1 MASNQDIQ
9 VTKLFAE
16 FVSKADVS
24 LLTPTVVAH
33 VKEYLLDYL
42 GVTVAAA
49 HSWESTEQI
58 LKAVVGLGARTGT
71 STVVL
76 KGNDFLP
83 QYAGLMNA
91 ALGHTMDFDDTY
103 TPGSLHAGV
112 CAIPAALTQAEL
124 LGSED
129 ATAERFMLAA
139 AVGYEVICRLGAK
152 LGNEAYARG
161 FHNTA
166 TCGIFGAVAAISV
179 LKRLP
184 ASTVEDAFGL
194 ALSKAAGSM
203 QYLENG
209 SWNKRLHPGFAVHD
223 AFVAV
228 SLAEAGVLG
237 AARPFEG
244 SYGLLHAYTPR
255 TEHDLPS
262 LVADLGSRWD
272 FIETALKPYPAC
284 RMTHGLIEV
293 GGRLGQETK
302 GREVEKLTVS
312 LSSPNHIVVGSQIP
326 NKLHPANIVDAQF
339 SAYFQLAHAWLY
351 GSDTGIEFSKRLDD
365 EGIHKLSDK
374 IECVKD
380 DSVKGFG
387 SKLRV
392 QYSDGETKEV
402 DIPFPLGEPEHPFSR
417 DRVEAK
423 YFSLVTPVLGEGK
436 AKNLKNLVENLESHS
451 VSELLQLVS

>member
-1 MASNQDIQ
+1 
-9 VTKLFAE
+9 
-16 FVSKADVS
+16 
-24 LLTPTVVAH
+24 
-33 VKEYLLDYL
+33 
-42 GVTVAAA
+42 
-49 HSWESTEQI
+49 
-58 LKAVVGLGARTGT
+58 
-71 STVVL
+71 
-76 KGNDFLP
+76 
-83 QYAGLMNA
+83 
-91 ALGHTMDFDDTY
+91 
-103 TPGSLHAGV
+103 
-112 CAIPAALTQAEL
+112 
-124 LGSED
+124 
-129 ATAERFMLAA
+129 
-139 AVGYEVICRLGAK
+139 
-152 LGNEAYARG
+152 
-161 FHNTA
+161 
-166 TCGIFGAVAAISV
+166 
-179 LKRLP
+179 
-184 ASTVEDAFGL
+184 
-194 ALSKAAGSM
+194 
-203 QYLENG
+203 
-209 SWNKRLHPGFAVHD
+209 
-223 AFVAV
+223 
-228 SLAEAGVLG
+228 
-237 AARPFEG
+237 
-244 SYGLLHAYTPR
+244 
-255 TEHDLPS
+255 
-262 LVADLGSRWD
+262 
-272 FIETALKPYPAC
+272 
-284 RMTHGLIEV
+284 MTHGLIEV

-392 QYSDGETKEV
+392 QYSDGETKQV

>member
-1 MASNQDIQ
+1 MAANQEIQ

-58 LKAVVGLGARTGT
+58 LKAVMALGARTGA

-76 KGNDFLP
+76 KGNNFLP

-103 TPGSLHAGV
+103 TPGSLHAG
-112 CAIPAALTQAEL
+112 
-124 LGSED
+124 
-129 ATAERFMLAA
+129 
-139 AVGYEVICRLGAK
+139 
-152 LGNEAYARG
+152 
-161 FHNTA
+161 
-166 TCGIFGAVAAISV
+166 
-179 LKRLP
+179 RLP

-293 GGRLGQETK
+293 GGRLGQEAK

-312 LSSPNHIVVGSQIP
+312 LSSPNHIVVGSRIP

-351 GSDTGIEFSKRLDD
+351 GSDTGIEFSKRLGD
-365 EGIHKLSDK
+365 EAIHKLSDK

-392 QYSDGETKEV
+392 QYSDGETKDV

-423 YFSLVTPVLGEGK
+423 YFSLVTPVLGEAK
-436 AKNLKNLVENLESHS
+436 AKDLKNLVENLESHS
-451 VSELLQLVS
+451 VSELLQLIS

>member
-103 TPGSLHAGV
+103 TPGSLHAG
-112 CAIPAALTQAEL
+112 
-124 LGSED
+124 
-129 ATAERFMLAA
+129 
-139 AVGYEVICRLGAK
+139 
-152 LGNEAYARG
+152 
-161 FHNTA
+161 
-166 TCGIFGAVAAISV
+166 
-179 LKRLP
+179 RLP